1 MQLTALPAKRFCCTF
16 CDVLCT
22 ASVLCDKQRLGGRLA
37 MVVTAPRNAVKNSNN
52 DNDSN
57 NTNSSS
63 SSSNNN
69 NNNNNNNNSVSY
81 FNVLRGHVKH
91 QFLEAETCVNNNSE
105 NVTRLHYKD
114 QLVNAVC

>member
-1 MQLTALPAKRFCCTF
+1 
-16 CDVLCT
+16 
-22 ASVLCDKQRLGGRLA
+22 

-57 NTNSSS
+57 NTNSIS
-63 SSSNNN
+63 
-69 NNNNNNNNSVSY
+69 NNNNSVSY